1 MLVPVALNQT
11 GFKIPGVAP
20 DARGVLLGKQGA
32 VLLGSLEQAVAFF
45 RLLSEESTLDDI
57 LPSLH
62 IHQVRSRLQSQELL
76 ILLHASSS
84 YLLDRCARVAALLS
98 GLCCTGAGRHFVK
111 YRDRASP
118 LGYDSDELYGEA
130 SGSAADFVVDFVI
143 YGDAFVQAYSRVREV
158 PFAQLLHR
166 LAAQPVPGGLLHDSQ
181 GAERDVLYLTV
192 RRGLCDAVFTYLWRN
207 RVKALAAFVD
217 AALPAPGPTPRHNL
231 PGLPGAPGTEAP
243 DYALLRL
250 DALPTRVLQLL
261 LALPGVELFRPHGD
275 NFAVELGYRHPL
287 RLESCASL
295 FDRERFYLFAGR
307 RGVCDVV
314 ARPPLVP
321 IESLLRAPLTI
332 KEPPAPRGPRPAHAP
347 AQQQVALRLSRSA
360 SAPRRGTATLIP
372 WSRLSWFKKL
382 VYALPPPL
390 LAGYRAAAIDEGLFV
405 LCQSGVDGLPI
416 GDLFREAAPSIF
428 VPVGMEFLP
437 RIGPEVLTEQAGGV
451 AGRYLVFLPSESEAD
466 EAEAPRALA
475 LPHAL
480 FESLGRRALAP
491 LAIATRTSTSL
502 GTSLGTSPG
511 ASQGGAPGGS
521 GALRARPAS
530 AARLVNDPVLPAF
543 PLWGFRDRGGEEEGE
558 GS

>member
-62 IHQVRSRLQSQELL
+62 IHQVRSRLESQELL

-130 SGSAADFVVDFVI
+130 SDFVI
-143 YGDAFVQAYSRVREV
+143 YGEAFVQAYSRVREV

-166 LAAQPVPGGLLHDSQ
+166 LAAQPVPGGLLHDCQ

-217 AALPAPGPTPRHNL
+217 AALPPPGPTPRHNL
-231 PGLPGAPGTEAP
+231 PGLPGTEAP

-295 FDRERFYLFAGR
+295 FDKERFYLFAGR

-428 VPVGMEFLP
+428 VPVGMDFLP

-451 AGRYLVFLPSESEAD
+451 AGRYLVFLPRDSEAD
-466 EAEAPRALA
+466 DAEAPRALA

-491 LAIATRTSTSL
+491 LAIATRTHTSL
-502 GTSLGTSPG
+502 GASP
-511 ASQGGAPGGS
+511 

-558 GS
+558 GP